1 MLQFFVCV
9 SAISYVAFVVSL
21 LVPHLS
27 FLCYLGRVPVSILYK
42 SIAGRYRPVRVADGS
57 ITARYRF
64 IKNAS
69 WGCAM
74 WFWHFLGIF
83 IYILSLSWPSCKFIN
98 TFATFIQTGNLLLNY
113 TFLWNLLQS
122 NLYAS
127 VNLPESVFVFYQ
139 WSLTIF

>member
-1 MLQFFVCV
+1 MLQFYVCV

-27 FLCYLGRVPVSILYK
+27 FHWCLGRVPVTILYK

-74 WFWHFLGIF
+74 
-83 IYILSLSWPSCKFIN
+83 
-98 TFATFIQTGNLLLNY
+98 
-113 TFLWNLLQS
+113 
-122 NLYAS
+122 
-127 VNLPESVFVFYQ
+127 
-139 WSLTIF
+139 